1 MLIKLAPMSG
11 FIFLLAA
18 GAAVVSPTSR
28 TQAADLPIRQQS
40 RSVAEATGLSDTR
53 KNAVARPASASA
65 AASLAAVAR
74 VRFSEAR
81 AAMARGLQLNATTRQ
96 SDMATL
102 EAKMTTLFDELTLV
116 EQMNQS
122 HLAATAREARRLAD
136 DWYQTGLRTMD
147 PPADGLT
154 ELPLPMLIVSK
165 ADAVSTALDRVAE
178 QATANASVPKSA
190 SLPKV
195 RNIANEQAS
204 LPLNPP
210 GQRQ

>member
-195 RNIANEQAS
+195 PNIANEQAS

>member
-147 PPADGLT
+147 PPAGGLT

-195 RNIANEQAS
+195 PNIANEQAS